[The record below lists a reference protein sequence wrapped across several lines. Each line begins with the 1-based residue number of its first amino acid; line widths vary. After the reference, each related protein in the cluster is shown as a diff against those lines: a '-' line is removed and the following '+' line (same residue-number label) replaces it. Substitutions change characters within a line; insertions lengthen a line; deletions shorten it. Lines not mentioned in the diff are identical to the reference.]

1 MLYLDEASTSETVT
15 VPSLTGL
22 ALSQVNARVA
32 QAGLNLS
39 ITGAAASG
47 SSAVADTQD
56 LAEGTEVPPGTVI
69 TVNFVELEAVH

>member
-1 MLYLDEASTSETVT
+1 M
-15 VPSLTGL
+15 
-22 ALSQVNARVA
+22 NARVA

-47 SSAVADTQD
+47 SSAVSDTQD